1 MPYRITEFQT
11 TPNPNALKCVL
22 DRKLASPPQPPP
34 PRSYFNAEQ
43 AKGDR
48 LAEALFAI
56 SGVRNL
62 LIQAGWIT
70 VSKAA
75 DSDWKP
81 IKAAVERVL
90 HEAE

>member
-1 MPYRITEFQT
+1 MPYRVTDFQT

-34 PRSYFNAEQ
+34 PRSYFNADQ
-43 AKGDR
+43 TKGDP
-48 LAEALFAI
+48 LAVALFAI
-56 SGVRNL
+56 PGVRNL
-62 LIQAGWIT
+62 LIQAAWIT

-81 IKAAVERVL
+81 IKSAVERVL
-90 HEAE
+90 NEAE